1 MLEWFTEKIIK
12 TNIRKV
18 MQTTQSSLNPYPTTT
33 KVFRYCFDID
43 GTICTPG
50 TCKSCQYEGATPNK
64 DRIEKINKLYDEGHY
79 IIYMTARAMGR
90 NKDLPNA
97 EATIKAEEVLKPLTK
112 LQLDIWGCKYHELI
126 MGKPHADYFIDDKAV
141 NDEDFF
147 K

>member
-1 MLEWFTEKIIK
+1 
-12 TNIRKV
+12 
-18 MQTTQSSLNPYPTTT
+18 MQTTQSLLDPYPTTT
-33 KVFRYCFDID
+33 KMLRYCFDID